1 MMHKLILLSLFAI
14 NANADE
20 FEFTLTWKTP
30 AERVDGSKLE
40 ASSIDGYQIYTKHE
54 GQYKIMAKVSTVNEY
69 TLPIDFGCIKMATV
83 DTAGLVSDLSEEVC
97 YSLPTS
103 PTEFKLEVK

>member
-14 NANADE
+14 NVNATE
-20 FEFTLTWKTP
+20 FRLKWETP
-30 AERVDGSKLE
+30 TERVDGSKLE
-40 ASSIDGYQIYTKHE
+40 ASSIDGYQIYTLHE

>member
-1 MMHKLILLSLFAI
+1 MNKLILLSLFAI
-14 NANADE
+14 NVNAAE
-20 FEFTLTWKTP
+20 FRLTWETP

-54 GQYKIMAKVSTVNEY
+54 GEYKIMAKVSTVNEY
-69 TLPIDFGCIKMATV
+69 TLPVDFGCIKMATV

>member
-1 MMHKLILLSLFAI
+1 MMHKLILLSLLAI
-14 NANADE
+14 NANATE
-20 FEFTLTWKTP
+20 FRLTWETP
-30 AERVDGSKLE
+30 TERVDGSTLE

-54 GQYKIMAKVSTVNEY
+54 GEYKIMAKVSTVNKY